1 MTDIN
6 SNIVD
11 DLLNKVKKAEGKNKK
26 GGSETKKKKRSNSL
40 YEKGK
45 YFGNTVDL
53 VFRQR
58 KK

>member
-26 GGSETKKKKRSNSL
+26 LGSEIKKKKRSNSL
-40 YEKGK
+40 Y
-45 YFGNTVDL
+45 
-53 VFRQR
+53 
-58 KK
+58 